1 MAGYSVEERAAPHS
15 LEYRLFF
22 KDAAGRYIS
31 PFHDIPLYADAG
43 KNVFNMVVEVPRWT
57 NAKMETWEDPGH
69 KDENTGCCGDN
80 DPIDVCEIGSKVCS
94 RGEVIKVKVL
104 GTLALIDEGE
114 TDWKIIAINVE
125 DPEAE
130 NYNDID
136 DVRRMKPGYLEATV
150 DWFRRYKVP
159 DGKPENQF
167 AFNGEF
173 KDKDFAVNVIKS
185 THEHWKALLAKKT
198 DGGEINCTNLTIS
211 GSPFCCSQECA
222 KATVD
227 AAPPCKAANPIPP
240 EGARS
245 SAMSFIF
252 EWIYNGFSS
261 VLQFLGLYKKSGK
274 LVFLGLDNAGKT
286 TLLHMLKDDRLGQHV
301 PTLHPTSEELTIA
314 GMTFTTFD
322 LGGHEQARRVW
333 KNYLPAINGI
343 VFLVD
348 CADHSRLM
356 ESKVELNALM
366 TDETISNVPILI
378 LGNKIDRPEA
388 ISEEKLREIFGLY
401 GQTTGKGNVPLK
413 DLNARPMEVFM
424 CSVLKRQ
431 GYGEGFRWLSQY
443 ID

>member
-1 MAGYSVEERAAPHS
+1 
-15 LEYRLFF
+15 
-22 KDAAGRYIS
+22 
-31 PFHDIPLYADAG
+31 
-43 KNVFNMVVEVPRWT
+43 
-57 NAKMETWEDPGH
+57 
-69 KDENTGCCGDN
+69 
-80 DPIDVCEIGSKVCS
+80 
-94 RGEVIKVKVL
+94 
-104 GTLALIDEGE
+104 
-114 TDWKIIAINVE
+114 
-125 DPEAE
+125 
-130 NYNDID
+130 
-136 DVRRMKPGYLEATV
+136 
-150 DWFRRYKVP
+150 
-159 DGKPENQF
+159 
-167 AFNGEF
+167 
-173 KDKDFAVNVIKS
+173 
-185 THEHWKALLAKKT
+185 
-198 DGGEINCTNLTIS
+198 
-211 GSPFCCSQECA
+211 
-222 KATVD
+222 
-227 AAPPCKAANPIPP
+227 
-240 EGARS
+240 
-245 SAMSFIF
+245 MSFIF

-274 LVFLGLDNAGKT
+274 LVFLGLDDAGKT

-348 CADHSRLM
+348 CADHSRLV

-378 LGNKIDRPEA
+378 LGNKIDRTDA

-401 GQTTGKGNVPLK
+401 GQTTGKGNVTLK
-413 DLNARPMEVFM
+413 ELNARPMEVFM